1 MKIVLEFESLQDLED
16 ELSKW
21 VKAKKTGD
29 VSGLRAKADQKIPA
43 DIMKAGAI
51 PEEAKKV
58 VPFEKAEQELLKA
71 AVKAAVEDLPE
82 PTPAPEPVE
91 KVKGEEI
98 MPAPVPQVD
107 ESYRIEVRKT
117 LAKLN
122 KKTGENTASKLI
134 KGFGVDKLT
143 EVALKDLPELM
154 RQAEEAL
161 NA

>member
-1 MKIVLEFESLQDLED
+1 VKIVLEFESLQDLEA
-16 ELSKW
+16 ELTKW

-29 VSGLRAKADQKIPA
+29 VSELRAKPA
-43 DIMKAGAI
+43 ESKPAESKPVTVPT
-51 PEEAKKV
+51 PE
-58 VPFEKAEQELLKA
+58 
-71 AVKAAVEDLPE
+71 
-82 PTPAPEPVE
+82 PAPEPVE

-107 ESYRIEVRKT
+107 ESYRVEVRRV

-122 KKTGENTASKLI
+122 KKTETNTATQLI
-134 KGFGVDKLT
+134 RGFGVEKLT